1 MKKDYEALQKEVY
14 EKIEQAKKLLKEAN
28 ALVPKAK
35 IIHPELEDIG
45 KLPDGFEINS
55 IGFYKAGAYDDG
67 GSKYARDIADLDSIS
82 SDYKNS
88 LYTIL
93 ADCGW
98 SMSSI
103 GC

>member
-28 ALVPKAK
+28 ALIPKAK

-45 KLPDGFEINS
+45 ILPDGFKVES
-55 IGFYKAGAYDDG
+55 SGFVKPRSYDG
-67 GSKYARDIADLDSIS
+67 EGSKYARDVSDLDSIA

-93 ADCGW
+93 EDCGW
-98 SMSSI
+98 SMSSTS
-103 GC
+103 C